1 MVKIAFMFRRPVDAR
16 TSVDVLVSKAPT
28 LRLAT
33 KYPEGRLRLC
43 NGSIKNKE
51 IIVVLTRRHTRLK
64 QVTNGLVMSLNKLN
78 CTVRVG
84 ERFAVA
90 LFAAII

>member
-1 MVKIAFMFRRPVDAR
+1 MVKIAFMFRSPVNAR
-16 TSVDVLVSKAPT
+16 ISVDVLVSKAPT

-43 NGSIKNKE
+43 NGSIKNRE

-64 QVTNGLVMSLNKLN
+64 QVINGLVVSLNKLN
-78 CTVRVG
+78 CTLRVG
-84 ERFAVA
+84 ERFV
-90 LFAAII
+90 FAAII